1 MTSYAST
8 VLPSG
13 VFGDARRRHVS
24 SVAAV
29 QGFKGGFNHQHT
41 EGYKDADA

>member
-8 VLPSG
+8 VIPSG
-13 VFGDARRRHVS
+13 AGDARRRHVS

-29 QGFKGGFNHQHT
+29 QGFKGGSLQHD
-41 EGYKDADA
+41 GDHKDALA